1 MSVLGWTAVNVR
13 GHRREGSGVGHRRPF
28 RAVAGPSCLPRRAL
42 GEELFT
48 DPARVLGGHHGVA
61 RGPLVREDLMVVPAL
76 WRHEADTAIA
86 WGQGCRRKEEPAIG
100 RAGRVSSVTS
110 FLWKLRDSHAEK
122 GVTFS

>member
-1 MSVLGWTAVNVR
+1 MAFL
-13 GHRREGSGVGHRRPF
+13 
-28 RAVAGPSCLPRRAL
+28 PSHGGAL

-61 RGPLVREDLMVVPAL
+61 HGPLVREDLMVVPTL
-76 WRHEADTAIA
+76 RRHEADTAIA
-86 WGQGCRRKEEPAIG
+86 WGQGYQRKEVPAIG

-122 GVTFS
+122 GCHLLLNCDSAGNG